1 MLIYD
6 SLVTYRE
13 FYCHYAQKL
22 LEELNE
28 VVLIVPFYETLGS
41 VREMLSIGHRA
52 IDVEEQ
58 ENLKNLF
65 IHDSVDEYFGNEIV
79 MDSRKKI
86 LNEAIENGKEGFSV
100 VADMGSFF
108 FKGAVKK
115 LLEYEMNLPTRF
127 EDKTFSGICVYHQ
140 ADFDRLS
147 KDQKNDVIN
156 HHRITI
162 KLEAY

>member
-1 MLIYD
+1 MWPIW
-6 SLVTYRE
+6 
-13 FYCHYAQKL
+13 A
-22 LEELNE
+22 
-28 VVLIVPFYETLGS
+28 P
-41 VREMLSIGHRA
+41 
-52 IDVEEQ
+52 
-58 ENLKNLF
+58 
-65 IHDSVDEYFGNEIV
+65 
-79 MDSRKKI
+79 
-86 LNEAIENGKEGFSV
+86 
-100 VADMGSFF
+100 FF